1 MYVTPAELAT
11 AAAAAG
17 LELVESDTTA
27 LVPTFWPRFTALGK
41 EGSWHGVVGACF
53 RRLSL
58 TRSLT
63 LSRSWADAE
72 RGRCFATGR
81 FFAVRGY
88 VAPLSAAM
96 TECGPYLARLH
107 KPRKGDGTDDEE
119 FTWFPASVRQKD
131 GTIQPPSEEDI
142 RRFATQ

>member
-1 MYVTPAELAT
+1 VTPAELAT

-41 EGSWHGVVGACF
+41 EGTWHGVVGACF

-63 LSRSWADAE
+63 RSHSYAVD
-72 RGRCFATGR
+72 GGDLLATGR

-131 GTIQPPSEEDI
+131 GTIQPPSEEDVQ
-142 RRFATQ
+142 RFATQ